1 MHTRRRQV
9 RVRRS
14 GFRQV
19 GLLLGLASLLAVPS
33 LLLSGLSQPAAAETA
48 VERGEYLVRA
58 AGCIACHTAKKGGV
72 EFAGGHALETPF
84 GTFYSPNITPDP
96 DHGIGRWSDDDFV
109 RALHEGVAPDGGR
122 YFPVFPYGSYTRMT
136 RDDALAIKAY
146 LFSLDPVAQPD
157 REHDVSFP
165 FSWRFMQR
173 GWRTLFFDEGRF
185 EPDPERSAEWNRGA
199 YLADALTH
207 CSECHTPR
215 NILGGLKRSQYLAGT
230 ADGPE
235 GQSVPNITPHET
247 GIADWGKGDLV
258 SLLES
263 GMKPDFD
270 NVQGTM
276 AEAIDDGL
284 KYLTKEDL
292 RAIETYIYSVPAI
305 DNTVE
310 KSK

>member
-1 MHTRRRQV
+1 M
-9 RVRRS
+9 
-14 GFRQV
+14 
-19 GLLLGLASLLAVPS
+19 
-33 LLLSGLSQPAAAETA
+33 AETT
-48 VERGEYLVRA
+48 VEKGAYLVRA
-58 AGCIACHTAKKGGV
+58 GGCLACHTAKKDGV
-72 EFAGGHALETPF
+72 AYAGGHALKTPF

-136 RDDALAIKAY
+136 RDDALAIKAF
-146 LFSLDPVAQPD
+146 LFSLDPVAQPN

-185 EPDPERSAEWNRGA
+185 EPDPAQSAEWNRGA
-199 YLADALTH
+199 YLVDALTH
-207 CSECHTPR
+207 CGECHTPR
-215 NILGGLKRSQYLAGT
+215 NVFGGLKRDQYMSGT
-230 ADGPE
+230 VDGPE
-235 GQSVPNITPHET
+235 NQSVPNITPHAT
-247 GIADWGKGDLV
+247 GIGDWGRGDLV
-258 SLLES
+258 SLLKS

-284 KYLTKEDL
+284 KYLTDADL
-292 RAIETYIYSVPAI
+292 QAIETYIYAI
-305 DNTVE
+305 EPIENTIA
-310 KSK
+310 K